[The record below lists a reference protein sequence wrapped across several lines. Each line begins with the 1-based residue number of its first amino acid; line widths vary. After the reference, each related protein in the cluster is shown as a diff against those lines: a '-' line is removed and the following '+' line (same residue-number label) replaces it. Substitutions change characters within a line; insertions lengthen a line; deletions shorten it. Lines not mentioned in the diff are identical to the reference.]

1 MRPASTTGVTIALLA
16 ALLAGCTGTD
26 RAADPTDLPPVTGA
40 TAGPDLTNIPAPSG
54 LAPSSAVPNDPVPNG
69 PVPGGPKADDRAR
82 VALFRSGGFAG
93 RGDNIT
99 VEPDGRWTVVDRAGG
114 RRTGKL
120 GTADLG
126 RLRGLAADP
135 RLSAEARRTATTS
148 SCADAF
154 SYRLTVGTVETGYVD
169 CPADPAPP
177 PVTRDLVE
185 LLLKV
190 TA

>member
-54 LAPSSAVPNDPVPNG
+54 L
-69 PVPGGPKADDRAR
+69 VPGGPAPSGAVPSGPVPSGPRADDRAR

-126 RLRGLAADP
+126 QLHGLAADP

-154 SYRLTVGTVETGYVD
+154 SYRVTVGTVETGYVD

-177 PVTRDLVE
+177 PATRALVE
-185 LLLKV
+185 LLLRV

>member
-16 ALLAGCTGTD
+16 VLLAGCTGTD
-26 RAADPTDLPPVTGA
+26 RAATPTDLPPIASTPA
-40 TAGPDLTNIPAPSG
+40 APDLSNIPAPSG
-54 LAPSSAVPNDPVPNG
+54 LAPSGAVPGGPAPSVAVPNG
-69 PVPGGPKADDRAR
+69 PEADDRAR
-82 VALFRSGGFAG
+82 IALFRSGGFAG
-93 RGDNIT
+93 RGDAIT

-120 GTADLG
+120 DTADLG

-154 SYRLTVGTVETGYVD
+154 SYRLTVGSVETGYVD

-177 PVTRDLVE
+177 PATRALVE

>member
-26 RAADPTDLPPVTGA
+26 RTATPTDLPPGA
-40 TAGPDLTNIPAPSG
+40 GVTAGPDLSNIPAPSG
-54 LAPSSAVPNDPVPNG
+54 LVPSGPLPSG
-69 PVPGGPKADDRAR
+69 PVPSGPVPSGPQADDRAR

-126 RLRGLAADP
+126 RLHGLAADP
-135 RLSAEARRTATTS
+135 RLGTEARRTATTS

-154 SYRLTVGTVETGYVD
+154 SYRLTVGTIETGYVD

-177 PVTRDLVE
+177 PATRALVE

>member
-1 MRPASTTGVTIALLA
+1 MRPASTTGVTIAILA

-26 RAADPTDLPPVTGA
+26 RAPDPTDLPPVSGA

-54 LAPSSAVPNDPVPNG
+54 LVPSGPVPSGSVPSS

-177 PVTRDLVE
+177 PATRELVE